1 MIDTQL
7 VLNYYGLKNGINI
20 DFRKDVIVVNYCDG
34 CNPQIEEWN
43 IEEILPQPSMEELE
57 KLEPEAMLYYRMQDK
72 FKELTVK
79 FDEVL
84 LNGHCMSSLGFEVD
98 ANVAS
103 VRNIGGLI
111 VVMGAEDV
119 ENFFDYNNDI
129 HALTRQQI
137 ETLQV
142 EIIKHIQSLYDKK
155 WAYREKIN
163 ACETA
168 EELDKIV
175 IDFCTENTKYF
186 TDDMKIISRKT
197 STNLIKNRASMAS

>member
-1 MIDTQL
+1 MENLAL
-7 VLNYYGLKNGINI
+7 VVGYYGKKNGISI
-20 DFRKDVIVVNYCDG
+20 DLTQDVIVMDVGNGPYIY
-34 CNPQIEEWN
+34 QWN
-43 IEEILPQPSMEELE
+43 ISDKLPQPSMEELE
-57 KLEPEAMLYYRMQDK
+57 VLEPEAMLYYGIQDK
-72 FKELTVK
+72 LKELTVK

-84 LNGHCMSSLGFEVD
+84 LNGYCMSSLGFEVD
-98 ANVAS
+98 ANIAS
-103 VRNIGGLI
+103 VRNIDGLL
-111 VVMGAEDV
+111 VVMDSKDI
-119 ENFFDYNNDI
+119 ENFCDYNNEI

-175 IDFCTENTKYF
+175 IDFGTENTKYF

-197 STNLIKNRASMAS
+197 STNLIKDNACFAS